1 LLISDFRSLTSSTEL
16 RMRKCL
22 IVVACVS
29 LVLGWVAPVKAVDD
43 ADAAMAARIA
53 DMGTDTLRTKNA
65 SDPQYKQ
72 CIALLKAAAKLNPEE
87 ERYPRLM
94 VEASNGSSRKVIG
107 RSITRPSR
115 KPVQ

>member
-1 LLISDFRSLTSSTEL
+1 
-16 RMRKCL
+16 MRKCL

-72 CIALLKAAAKLNPEE
+72 CIALLKAAAKLNPDE

-94 VEASNGSSRKVIG
+94 VEACMAIG
-107 RSITRPSR
+107 DVEGALPALRVPRHLR
-115 KPVQ
+115 RLARARVRDDGQCAR